1 MQNQKLDDNVLV
13 ANYINGNEKSL
24 EILIQ
29 RHKQRIYSL
38 IYSKVLDREITEDI
52 FQDTFI
58 KIINTLKA
66 GRYNEQGKF
75 VSWAMRIAH
84 NLVMDHFRKASRKPI
99 FKNTD
104 EFDIF
109 SVISDASLN
118 VEKKTIKDQIH
129 NDVRKVMEKLPKEQ
143 KEVLTMR
150 IYRDMSFKEIAEN
163 TGTSINTSL
172 GRMRYAIIN
181 MRKIINENNMILTR

>member
-1 MQNQKLDDNVLV
+1 MQNQKLEDNILV

-24 EILIQ
+24 EILIS

-38 IYSKVLDREITEDI
+38 IYSKVLDRETTEDI

-66 GRYNEQGKF
+66 GRYNEEGKF
-75 VSWAMRIAH
+75 ISWAMRIAH
-84 NLVMDHFRKASRKPI
+84 NLTMDHFRKANRKPL

-109 SVISDASLN
+109 SVISDSSLN
-118 VEKKTIKDQIH
+118 VESQTIQDQIH
-129 NDVRKVMEKLPKEQ
+129 CDVRKVMEELPEEQ
-143 KEVLTMR
+143 REVLTMR

-172 GRMRYAIIN
+172 GRMRYALIN
-181 MRKIINENNMILTR
+181 MRKIINTNNLILTN